1 MQLIKLNDRLNFLF
15 HKMLD
20 ITSKTEQMVQMFF
33 NRIQEANSIGQLK
46 DRKMADFVIPINES
60 IFDKELRE

>member
-1 MQLIKLNDRLNFLF
+1 
-15 HKMLD
+15 
-20 ITSKTEQMVQMFF
+20 MVQMFF